1 MGQKSIGG
9 LYTDRQHGTNC
20 FPSGPQAQDWTRRTD
35 LASAMAGR
43 ATRLDAGRVTS
54 QDQPTGTGTNPYFLP
69 LSLAQAH
76 GSATQKKSLHAAE
89 RDTPENLIRRQEF
102 LAAVAKVDPDHLV
115 FLDETGLTT
124 SMTRLYGRAPAG
136 ARIHEA
142 APESHWSVVTLIAG
156 IRLTGMVAPMTV
168 AAATDGE
175 IFRAYVEH
183 FLAAA
188 LRPGDVVV
196 MDNLSSHKVAGVR
209 ERIEAAGAKLLY
221 LPPYSPDLNPIEKG
235 WSKIKQLLRAAKA
248 RSEQLLD
255 QATAQALKFITPED
269 AAGWFRLCASSL

>member
-1 MGQKSIGG
+1 
-9 LYTDRQHGTNC
+9 
-20 FPSGPQAQDWTRRTD
+20 
-35 LASAMAGR
+35 
-43 ATRLDAGRVTS
+43 
-54 QDQPTGTGTNPYFLP
+54 
-69 LSLAQAH
+69 LAQAH

-124 SMTRLYGRAPAG
+124 SMTRLYGRAPAD

-209 ERIEAAGAKLLY
+209 ERIEAAGAKLLC

-255 QATAQALKFITPED
+255 QAPAQALKFITPED
-269 AAGWFRLCASSL
+269 AAGWFRLCVSSL

>member
-1 MGQKSIGG
+1 
-9 LYTDRQHGTNC
+9 
-20 FPSGPQAQDWTRRTD
+20 
-35 LASAMAGR
+35 
-43 ATRLDAGRVTS
+43 
-54 QDQPTGTGTNPYFLP
+54 
-69 LSLAQAH
+69 
-76 GSATQKKSLHAAE
+76 
-89 RDTPENLIRRQEF
+89 
-102 LAAVAKVDPDHLV
+102 
-115 FLDETGLTT
+115 
-124 SMTRLYGRAPAG
+124 
-136 ARIHEA
+136 
-142 APESHWSVVTLIAG
+142 
-156 IRLTGMVAPMTV
+156 MTV

-188 LRPGDVVV
+188 RRPGDVVV

-209 ERIEAAGAKLLY
+209 GRIEAAGAKLLY

-269 AAGWFRLCASSL
+269 AAEWFRLCASSL

>member
-1 MGQKSIGG
+1 
-9 LYTDRQHGTNC
+9 
-20 FPSGPQAQDWTRRTD
+20 
-35 LASAMAGR
+35 
-43 ATRLDAGRVTS
+43 
-54 QDQPTGTGTNPYFLP
+54 
-69 LSLAQAH
+69 LAQAH
-76 GSATQKKSLHAAE
+76 RSATQKKSLHAAE

-124 SMTRLYGRAPAG
+124 SMTRLYGRARAG
-136 ARIHEA
+136 MRIHEA

-156 IRLTGMVAPMTV
+156 MRLTGMVAPMTV

-235 WSKIKQLLRAAKA
+235 WSKIKQLLRTAKA
-248 RSEQLLD
+248 RSEELLD
-255 QATAQALKFITPED
+255 QATAQALKLITPED